1 VTSRV
6 WIVGG
11 STGIGA
17 ALAKAYLEEG
27 YQVVVSARNEERLSD
42 FAESIGCQSM
52 PMDVTERESCRA
64 AWAAIC
70 QEAIP
75 DKVIISSG
83 THQEM
88 PVTEFNAE
96 NCESLMQVNYF
107 GVVYLLEAILPTYLK
122 SGGQI
127 GVIASLAGY
136 RGLPYASSYGAS
148 KAAVIN
154 LCESLRVELEDSKV
168 DLRLINPGFVKTPLT
183 DKNQFQMPSLI
194 SPEQAAAQI
203 VIGLKGRSFE
213 IRFPKL
219 FAATLALLRHLP
231 YKFYFPLVKRVTKR

>member
-1 VTSRV
+1 VASRV
-6 WIVGG
+6 WIIGG

-27 YQVVVSARNEERLSD
+27 YEVWVSARSKERLSM
-42 FAESIGCQSM
+42 FAESIGCQFI
-52 PMDVTERESCRA
+52 PLDVTDRDSCIS
-64 AWAAIC
+64 AWTAIC

-88 PVTEFNAE
+88 PVTNFNAE
-96 NCESLMQVNYF
+96 NCNTLMQVNYF

-154 LCESLRVELEDSKV
+154 LCESLRVELEDSNV

-194 SPEQAAAQI
+194 SPEQAAAEI
-203 VIGLKGRSFE
+203 VKGLKGRGFE

-231 YKFYFPLVKRVTKR
+231 YKLYFPLVKRVTKR

>member
-1 VTSRV
+1 MASRI

-17 ALAKAYLEEG
+17 ALAKAYLNEG
-27 YQVVVSARNEERLSD
+27 FQVLVSARHSERLSTL
-42 FAESIGCQSM
+42 AESIGCQSK
-52 PMDVTERESCRA
+52 PLDVTDRDSCMM
-64 AWAAIC
+64 AWADIC
-70 QEAIP
+70 QESIP

-88 PVTEFNAE
+88 PVSEFNAE

-107 GVVYLLEAILPTYLK
+107 GVVYLLETILPTFLM

-127 GVIASLAGY
+127 GVISSLAGY

-148 KAAVIN
+148 KAALIN

-168 DLRLINPGFVKTPLT
+168 DIRLINPGFVKTPLT

-194 SPEQAAAQI
+194 SPEQAAEEI
-203 VIGLKGRSFE
+203 VKGLKGRSFE

-231 YKFYFPLVKRVTKR
+231 YKLYFPLVKRVTKR

>member
-1 VTSRV
+1 MASRV

-27 YQVVVSARNEERLSD
+27 YQVLISARNEERLSKL
-42 FAESIGCQSM
+42 AESIGCQFM
-52 PMDVTERESCRA
+52 PLDVTDQNACIS
-64 AWAAIC
+64 AWTDIC
-70 QEAIP
+70 QGSIP

-88 PVTEFNAE
+88 PVTEFNAK

-107 GVVYLLEAILPTYLK
+107 GVVYLLEAILPTFLK

-127 GVIASLAGY
+127 GVISSLAGY

-148 KAAVIN
+148 KAALIN
-154 LCESLRVELEDSKV
+154 LCESLRVELEDSNV
-168 DLRLINPGFVKTPLT
+168 DIRLINPGFVKTPLT
-183 DKNQFQMPSLI
+183 DKNQFKMPSLI
-194 SPEQAAAQI
+194 SPEQAAGEI
-203 VIGLKGRSFE
+203 VRGLKGQGFE

-231 YKFYFPLVKRVTKR
+231 YKLYFPLVKRVTKR

>member
-1 VTSRV
+1 MSSLV

-27 YQVVVSARNEERLSD
+27 YQVLISARNEERLSTL
-42 FAESIGCQSM
+42 AESIGCQSL
-52 PMDVTERESCRA
+52 PLDVTNRDACIA
-64 AWAAIC
+64 AWADIC
-70 QEAIP
+70 QESIP
-75 DKVIISSG
+75 DKIIISSG

-88 PVTEFNAE
+88 PVAEFNAE

-107 GVVYLLEAILPTYLK
+107 GVVYLFEAILPTYLK
-122 SGGQI
+122 TGGQI
-127 GVIASLAGY
+127 GVISSLAGY

-154 LCESLRVELEDSKV
+154 LCESLRVELEDTSV

-194 SPEQAAAQI
+194 SPDKAASEI
-203 VIGLKGRSFE
+203 VKGLKGRSFE

-231 YKFYFPLVKRVTKR
+231 YKLYFPLVKRVTKR

>member
-17 ALAKAYLEEG
+17 ALAKAYLKEG
-27 YQVVVSARNEERLSD
+27 YQVLVSARSEERLTTL
-42 FAESIGCQSM
+42 AESIGCQSM
-52 PMDVTERESCRA
+52 PLDVTDRDACKK
-64 AWAAIC
+64 AWNDIC
-70 QEAIP
+70 QESIP

-88 PVTEFNAE
+88 PVSEFNAE
-96 NCESLMQVNYF
+96 NCNSLMQVNYF
-107 GVVYLLEAILPTYLK
+107 GVVYLLEVILPTYLN

-127 GVIASLAGY
+127 GVISSLAGY

-148 KAAVIN
+148 KAALIN
-154 LCESLRVELEDSKV
+154 LCESLRVELVDSKV
-168 DLRLINPGFVKTPLT
+168 DIRLINPGFVKTPLT

-194 SPEQAAAQI
+194 SPEQAAVEI
-203 VIGLKGRSFE
+203 VKGLKGRSFE

-231 YKFYFPLVKRVTKR
+231 YKLYFPLVKRVTKR

>member
-1 VTSRV
+1 MTSRV

-17 ALAKAYLEEG
+17 ALAEACLEEG
-27 YQVVVSARNEERLSD
+27 YEVLASARNEERLST
-42 FAESIGCQSM
+42 FAKSIGCQFM
-52 PMDVTERESCRA
+52 PMDVTDRQSCIA
-64 AWAAIC
+64 AWEAIC
-70 QEAIP
+70 QEGIP
-75 DKVIISSG
+75 EKVIISSG

-154 LCESLRVELEDSKV
+154 LCESLRVELENTKV

-194 SPEQAAAQI
+194 SPEQAAAEI
-203 VIGLKGRSFE
+203 IKGINGSGFE

-219 FAATLALLRHLP
+219 FAATLALFRHLP
-231 YKFYFPLVKRVTKR
+231 YKLYFPLVKRVTKR

>member
-1 VTSRV
+1 MASRI
-6 WIVGG
+6 WIIGG

-17 ALAKAYLEEG
+17 ALAKAYLDEG
-27 YQVVVSARNEERLSD
+27 YQVLISARNEERLVTL
-42 FAESIGCQSM
+42 AESIGCQSM
-52 PMDVTERESCRA
+52 PLDVTDRDSCIK
-64 AWAAIC
+64 AWADIC
-70 QEAIP
+70 QECMP

-88 PVTEFNAE
+88 PATEFNAE

-127 GVIASLAGY
+127 GVISSLAGY

-148 KAAVIN
+148 KAALIN

-168 DLRLINPGFVKTPLT
+168 DIRLINPGFVKTPLT
-183 DKNQFQMPSLI
+183 DKNQFQMPALI
-194 SPEQAAAQI
+194 SPEQAAAEI
-203 VIGLKGRSFE
+203 VKGLKGRSFE

-231 YKFYFPLVKRVTKR
+231 YKLYFPLVKRVTKR